1 MTSPIGAPE
10 VGALVPF
17 SLPAVERT
25 TVATGLATVLIPS
38 GSIPKTYVR
47 LVLGFGTGSE
57 GPDETWL
64 TRLVGDYLKEGAGDL
79 DSTGLA
85 DAVACMG
92 GRLSI
97 NVDEDTTTIGSSVLS
112 EFAPDLIR
120 LLATVARE
128 PRFPKSELERLT
140 ADLGRR
146 LDLATSQPGTL
157 AASAF
162 RRALY
167 GDHPYG
173 RLLATTEQITSFTT
187 VAVRAS
193 YEAHAGPDGAHL
205 YVAGIFDRAAVLEA
219 AHDAFDGWQGAATA
233 APAPP
238 TTSSTRTIHLVNRP
252 GAEQSTLSIG
262 LPVPNPRDDDYVAL
276 SVTNSLLGGSFYSRI
291 TLNIREDKGYTYSP
305 RSQVVTHPGDAYWV
319 ELADVT
325 TDVTGASMHEIFG
338 EIDRL
343 RAEPPDAEELEGIQ
357 NYVAGSYVL
366 RHATPGGILDQLG
379 FLDLHGLEED
389 WAARYTDRVLALTT
403 SDVQR
408 IATDHLRPADMTIA
422 IVGDAEAI
430 ADEIAPYGEVV
441 DAPLA

>member
-1 MTSPIGAPE
+1 MTSPTGAPE
-10 VGALVPF
+10 VGALAPF
-17 SLPAVERT
+17 SLPAIERT
-25 TVATGLATVLIPS
+25 TVGAGLATALIPS

-57 GPDETWL
+57 GPEETWL
-64 TRLVGDYLKEGAGDL
+64 TRLLGDYLKEGAGDL
-79 DSTGLA
+79 NSSGLA
-85 DAVACMG
+85 DAVARMG
-92 GRLSI
+92 GHLSI
-97 NVDEDTTTIGSSVLS
+97 NVDEDTTTISSSVLS
-112 EFAPDLIR
+112 EFAPELIR

-128 PRFPKSELERLT
+128 PRFPESELERLS

-146 LDLATSQPGTL
+146 LDLAMSQPGTL

-173 RLLATTEQITSFTT
+173 RLLATSEQIAGFTT
-187 VAVRAS
+187 DAVRAS
-193 YEAHAGPDGAHL
+193 YEGHAGPQAAHL
-205 YVAGIFDRAAVLEA
+205 YVAGMFDRAGVLEA
-219 AHDAFDGWQGAATA
+219 ANDAFDGWQGAATA
-233 APAPP
+233 TPAAP
-238 TTSSTRTIHLVNRP
+238 TTSSARAIHLVNRP

-325 TDVTGASMHEIFG
+325 TNVTGASMHEIFG

-366 RHATPGGILDQLG
+366 RHATPGGILDQLE
-379 FLDLHGLEED
+379 FLDLHGLAED

-408 IATDHLRPADMTIA
+408 IATDHLRPDDMTIV

-430 ADEIAPYGEVV
+430 AEEIAPYGEII
-441 DAPLA
+441 DAPPA